1 MTQAQTRTNNRSD
14 AAAAP
19 REDRELL
26 RFPEGFVWGTAT
38 AAYQIEGAAA
48 VDGRTPSIWDTFSHT
63 PGKVH
68 EGDTGDVAADH
79 YARYAQDVDLM
90 ANLGVNA
97 YRFSVS
103 WSRVIPTGVGAVNT
117 KGIDFYSRLVDRLLA
132 SGISPALTLYHW
144 DLPQELQDA
153 GGWTARDTSYRFAD
167 YAAVVANAL
176 GDRVRFWTTLNEP
189 WCSAFLGYAG
199 GVHAPGHTDGAEAL
213 AATHHLLL
221 GHGLAVQQLRA
232 ALPASTQLAITLN
245 PIVAR
250 PSTSSAA
257 DAAACSKVDGLQNR
271 IWLDPL
277 FHARYPDDVMEFT
290 SEISDWSYVQ
300 DGDLATIAAPFDV
313 LGVNFYNPVLV
324 AHAEGG
330 AERTG
335 ADGHGNTIGNPW
347 PGCDDVQ
354 VLDRPGRHTAMGW
367 PVDASGLHELL
378 VRLWAEYRKPLF
390 ITENGAAYDDEVSAD
405 GAVHD
410 PERLRYVH
418 EHLVS
423 LHDALDDGIDVRGYY
438 LWSLLDNFEWSYG
451 YSKRFGIVRVDFD
464 TQERTPKDS
473 AHFYAEVVR
482 ANGVPA
488 L

>member
-1 MTQAQTRTNNRSD
+1 MTQTQTNITSD

-19 REDRELL
+19 REDRALL

-38 AAYQIEGAAA
+38 ASYQIEGAAA

-63 PGKVH
+63 PGKVRD
-68 EGDTGDVAADH
+68 GDTGDVAADH
-79 YARYAQDVDLM
+79 YQRYAEDVELM
-90 ANLGVNA
+90 AQLGVNA

-103 WSRVIPTGVGAVNT
+103 WSRVIPTGTGAVNS

-132 SGISPALTLYHW
+132 NGISPALTLYHW
-144 DLPQELQDA
+144 DLPQELEDA
-153 GGWTARDTSYRFAD
+153 GGWTSRDTSYRFAD
-167 YAAVVANAL
+167 YAAVVAHAL

-221 GHGLAVQQLRA
+221 GHGLAIQQLRSV
-232 ALPASTQLAITLN
+232 LPASTQLAITLN
-245 PIVAR
+245 PVVAR
-250 PSTSSAA
+250 PATASDD
-257 DAAACSKVDGLQNR
+257 DAAACRKIDGLQNR

-277 FHARYPDDVMEFT
+277 FHARYPDDVMTFT
-290 SEISDWSYVQ
+290 SEISDWSFVQ
-300 DGDLATIAAPFDV
+300 DGDLATISSPFDV
-313 LGVNFYNPVLV
+313 LGVNYYNPVIV
-324 AHAEGG
+324 AHSSG
-330 AERTG
+330 AGERTG
-335 ADGHGNTIGNPW
+335 ADGHGNTTGNTW
-347 PGCDDVQ
+347 PGCDDTQ
-354 VLDRPGRHTAMGW
+354 FLDRPGRHTAMGW
-367 PVDASGLHELL
+367 PVDASGFHELL
-378 VRLWAEYRKPLF
+378 VRLWADYRKPIF
-390 ITENGAAYDDEVSAD
+390 ITENGAAYEDEVSAD

-410 PERLRYVH
+410 PDRLRYLH

-423 LHDALDDGIDVRGYY
+423 LHDAVDDGIDVRGYY

-464 TQERTPKDS
+464 TQKRTPKDS
-473 AHFYAEVVR
+473 AHFYSEVVR